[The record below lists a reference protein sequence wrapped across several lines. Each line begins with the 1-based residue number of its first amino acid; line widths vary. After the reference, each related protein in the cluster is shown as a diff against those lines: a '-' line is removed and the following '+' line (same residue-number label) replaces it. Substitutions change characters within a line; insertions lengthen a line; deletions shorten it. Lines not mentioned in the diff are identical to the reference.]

1 MLLRKL
7 LLLILLV
14 PLLNIAGFYYA
25 ISAKPP
31 QVKGQYGLMV
41 DDQMPAFSQVY
52 PDYARRLLSGDL
64 GRTSNAKI
72 STVISAPL
80 RFTLILLGV
89 ALALT
94 VLLGPLLGLLAVSP
108 TTGRIRPGAL
118 LGLTVGSS
126 LPGFF
131 LGSLLITLLIYAAR
145 FGLEGG
151 RGTLIPVQGTG
162 LDARL
167 ILPALTLA
175 ARPTLYIASLVAGL
189 LEHELQQ
196 DYIRVARS
204 KGLNWRALL
213 WRHALPNMAG
223 TLVTAYGQSLRVLVS
238 TLILVEA
245 LFDWRGLGRLLMQTL
260 AISRN
265 GYPGPT
271 FLQPELMALLVML
284 LGGLILLADLVGSAI
299 AYLADPRLRT
309 SS

>member
-1 MLLRKL
+1 MLFRKL

-25 ISAKPP
+25 VSSKPS
-31 QVKGQYGLMV
+31 QVKGDYGV
-41 DDQMPAFSQVY
+41 IINGEPATFSNAY
-52 PDYARRLLSGDL
+52 PDYLSRLLSGDL
-64 GRTSNAKI
+64 GRIGPSKI
-72 STVISAPL
+72 NSLIGTPL
-80 RFTLILLGV
+80 RFSLILLGV

-94 VLLGPLLGLLAVSP
+94 LLLGPALGLAAVSP
-108 TTGRIRPGAL
+108 ATGRIRPGAL
-118 LGLTVGSS
+118 VGLTVGSS

-131 LGSLLITLLIYAAR
+131 LGSLLITLLLYAAR
-145 FGLEGG
+145 FGLEGKN
-151 RGTLIPVQGTG
+151 GTLLPVQGTG

-175 ARPTLYIASLVAGL
+175 ARPTLYIASMVAGL

-204 KGLNWRALL
+204 KGLSWRALL
-213 WRHALPNMAG
+213 WRHALPNMVG

-245 LFDWRGLGRLLMQTL
+245 LFDWRGVGRLLMQTL
-260 AISRN
+260 ATSRN
-265 GYPGPT
+265 GFPSPY
-271 FLQPELMALLVML
+271 FLQPDLMALLLML
-284 LGGLILLADLVGSAI
+284 LGGMILLADLIGSAA
-299 AYLADPRLRT
+299 AYAADPRLRT